1 MGIFKKIFKKIG
13 KVFKGIGKTIKKG
26 FQKFG
31 KFMNKLGILGQI
43 GMMFIMPGIANF
55 AMKGLMRL
63 GSGFMQGLVNAGWTT
78 TAGVTS
84 ATSGAIGG
92 IARVSHAVLSTAA
105 KVAQT
110 GINAFRT
117 ITDTVMGVVTDT
129 ATAIGNKMGITQ
141 AMVPKI
147 SSVTGLPMKVAEGVA
162 EKTAGSI
169 LENAAARFQA
179 GTAKTWASLTDT
191 AKVVGDIMPGGAKY
205 TPQYENIGEVDMFGK
220 IKKSEVNYSTKNMD
234 ALKLKTVAPDPFD
247 SAQATVK
254 GPTTGYEVSD
264 VTVADGATEPNAGF
278 FSKRSL
284 KDAAEAAIT
293 QKGYQFLNAKGE
305 VVDYSRTF
313 DPTGATI
320 SNDYLAESIGS
331 GAPLYGTG
339 SLSSTITNYFEST
352 DFLNNALNTES
363 YLDNMPFTQNMYEE
377 YMQKSSINGGRGQF
391 AGSYATT

>member
-55 AMKGLMRL
+55 AMKGLMQL
-63 GSGFMQGLVNAGWTT
+63 GSGFMQGLANVAAN
-78 TAGVTS
+78 
-84 ATSGAIGG
+84 SGGLIGG
-92 IARVSHAVLSTAA
+92 MAKVSHAVLSTVA

-110 GINAFRT
+110 GMNAFRT

-129 ATAIGNKMGITQ
+129 ATAIGQKMGMNV
-141 AMVPKI
+141 AVPKI

-220 IKKSEVNYSTKNMD
+220 FKKSEVNYSTKNMD
-234 ALKLKTVAPDPFD
+234 AFTTEANRRTTDML
-247 SAQATVK
+247 
-254 GPTTGYEVSD
+254 TTGSPEQQKMLGLQAN
-264 VTVADGATEPNAGF
+264 VTVADGATEPSAGF

-391 AGSYATT
+391 AGSFVNE